1 MDHPSLVERL
11 TNVEHVGLDDLDGL
25 VARLRRRRAVAGLVV
40 WASGAEGSQ
49 KPDSDLDLLLVL
61 RTPELPF
68 TFVTTWLGE
77 TLTELQVV
85 SLLDL
90 HAVGAG
96 TEPATGWGPDL
107 IIEALRG
114 QILLDPMGA
123 VATAARLV
131 NARELSAPTAME
143 AFENWRH
150 AQYNVRQT
158 RRYLASSDPDARLA
172 VEARLLYSFHFLLI
186 HYFTV
191 RRLRWRGDKEAL
203 RYWRQHEPAL
213 LADWRAALAEPD
225 LDRKVARY
233 EACFDRVYGPLGGP
247 APLDLDLVQPGS
259 TLTGDD
265 APERAFQAWNDLI
278 SG

>member
-1 MDHPSLVERL
+1 MDQLSLVERL
-11 TNVEHVGLDDLDGL
+11 TKVGHVGLDDLDDL
-25 VARLRRRRAVAGLVV
+25 VARLRQRRAVAGLVV

-61 RTPELPF
+61 RTPEPPF
-68 TFVTTWLGE
+68 TFVTTWVGA

-123 VATAARLV
+123 VAAAARAV
-131 NARELSAPTAME
+131 RGRELAAPTAMD
-143 AFENWRH
+143 AFESWRH

-158 RRYLASSDPDARLA
+158 RRYLASADPDARLA
-172 VEARLLYSFHFLLI
+172 VEARLLYSLHFLLI

-191 RRLRWRGDKEAL
+191 RRLRWRGDKAAL
-203 RYWRQHEPAL
+203 RHWRQHEPAL
-213 LADWRAALAEPD
+213 LADWRAALAEQD
-225 LDRKVARY
+225 LNRKVTRY
-233 EACFDRVYGPLGGP
+233 EACFHRVYAPLGGA

-259 TLTGDD
+259 SLTGDD
-265 APERAFQAWNDLI
+265 APERALRAWNDLVA
-278 SG
+278 G